1 MGKPGPDKEK
11 RKESHVKVSQVED
24 YFSDENRASH
34 LPQNG
39 WFPLSHFPENT
50 ACFNSNRKPN
60 PWWRNSQWSL
70 PLFLVMPSLRFP
82 VECWIELPRTKKLSF
97 RCRFQLQLSS
107 PTSLCKQH
115 SGQRPWNGDV
125 CGVARV
131 SLRGCELHSLW
142 AREFLP
148 ADSMWLRRL
157 TPSFPFSSLLYLPS
171 FLSLSLPSL
180 LLPSLLFTISSFI
193 LFLSSLAFDSP
204 FFSCLSLLPS
214 TNECPLWARSTSK
227 WSVYFYEKDSVV
239 WLQKLQWG
247 EIISE

>member
-1 MGKPGPDKEK
+1 M
-11 RKESHVKVSQVED
+11 
-24 YFSDENRASH
+24 
-34 LPQNG
+34 
-39 WFPLSHFPENT
+39 
-50 ACFNSNRKPN
+50 
-60 PWWRNSQWSL
+60 
-70 PLFLVMPSLRFP
+70 
-82 VECWIELPRTKKLSF
+82 SF

-204 FFSCLSLLPS
+204 FFPVFLSFPPQMS
-214 TNECPLWARSTSK
+214 AHSGPEAPQSDQYTSMK
-227 WSVYFYEKDSVV
+227 KTVLFGCRNCSGEK
-239 WLQKLQWG
+239 
-247 EIISE
+247 